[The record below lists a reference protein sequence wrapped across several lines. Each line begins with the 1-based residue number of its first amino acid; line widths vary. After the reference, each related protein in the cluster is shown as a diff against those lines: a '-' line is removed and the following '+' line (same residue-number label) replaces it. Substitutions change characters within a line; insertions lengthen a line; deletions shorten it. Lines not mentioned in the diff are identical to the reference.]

1 MKKTKKIIAIYLSGF
16 LQGIALVL
24 YPAAGSIFTN
34 PSFHNLS
41 SGEFGFLFTPQII
54 FAILASVSAP
64 KLAEKYGMK
73 RILTWGLICNLL
85 SMLLFAA
92 SAYCIGDSSL
102 PFWTLMLGTGMLGAG
117 FGFTITALNPFAFH
131 LFPGKEDSAVTG
143 MHIFLGLGTTS
154 SALVLN
160 GFKAEG
166 IWWASGIMIA
176 ILILLM
182 IIFQQFLKMSLPKSE
197 VTDKEKVKKKV
208 PLRVWLY
215 AGVIFLYAFSEATFG
230 NWGTIYLEKEAGLS
244 AAKAALGLS
253 IFWAFITIGRVIFT
267 LVALKFNTK
276 ILYLLSPFLVAIVF
290 YVMPFLEGNVAPL
303 VALAVGGF
311 SISFFFPNTIS
322 IATNEYPTHA
332 AIVSGALVAAI
343 QIGTGVSANVIG
355 VLNSSFSLSTIFQM
369 SALYGLITGVLGL
382 YLHFSRSNKME
393 PIQN

>member
-16 LQGIALVL
+16 LQGIAFVL